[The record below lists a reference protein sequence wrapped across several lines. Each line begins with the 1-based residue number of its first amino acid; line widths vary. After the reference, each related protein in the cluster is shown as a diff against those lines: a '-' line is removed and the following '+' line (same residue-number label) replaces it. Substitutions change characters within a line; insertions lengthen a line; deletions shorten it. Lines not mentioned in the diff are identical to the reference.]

1 MVLSRSQSGDWKSSR
16 ETVCGGM
23 AASVLRLILL
33 QKSKIEP
40 YRKFRQSGFLGA
52 STAATLCSAD
62 AKVRGRFCVK
72 Q

>member
-1 MVLSRSQSGDWKSSR
+1 MV
-16 ETVCGGM
+16 
-23 AASVLRLILL
+23 RLWRILL

-40 YRKFRQSGFLGA
+40 YRKFRQSGFLDA

-62 AKVRGRFCVK
+62 AKVRGRFGVK